1 MSSPSPRK
9 RKRIDPLEQ
18 AIETALAPGRFI
30 YYKASRPFVEGL
42 QQVAGNLDKV
52 IESEPERAAGLY
64 ETFVAACHEKADEI
78 DDSSGEFGMLVQD
91 LFSGWIKSRQTAGAA
106 ADETAKLLL
115 TWMED
120 DPYGF
125 CHDLDREAVKVLDK
139 DGLEALGRQVR
150 ARFDTAAG
158 SANGSDERQADFERR
173 HWGGVLKTLLAARRN
188 VDAYIAFCEET
199 GFEAK
204 DCKIVAEAY
213 RSRRQ
218 VQKALDWVERGMEIA
233 RSDDGSSI
241 AGLELREMKRALL
254 VKLGR
259 SEDALESAWTEFV
272 EHPSTCSYK
281 ELRRYV
287 PVKGRKA

>member
-1 MSSPSPRK
+1 MSLSSPRK
-9 RKRIDPLEQ
+9 RQRIDPLEQ

-30 YYKASRPFVEGL
+30 YYKASWPFVEGL
-42 QQVAGNLDKV
+42 QKVAGNLDKV

-150 ARFDTAAG
+150 ARFDKAAG
-158 SANGSDERQADFERR
+158 SPTVVTS
-173 HWGGVLKTLLAARRN
+173 ARR
-188 VDAYIAFCEET
+188 T
-199 GFEAK
+199 
-204 DCKIVAEAY
+204 
-213 RSRRQ
+213 
-218 VQKALDWVERGMEIA
+218 
-233 RSDDGSSI
+233 SSGGI
-241 AGLELREMKRALL
+241 GA
-254 VKLGR
+254 
-259 SEDALESAWTEFV
+259 
-272 EHPSTCSYK
+272 TC
-281 ELRRYV
+281 
-287 PVKGRKA
+287 